1 MSLDSQNAFA
11 FRIRRAVLAL
21 AIMMQLTP
29 AMFAQSDRGTIT
41 GTVLDASG
49 ASVPAAITITN
60 AATGV
65 EYSSVAT
72 NTGNYAVPQLPA
84 GRYNLTATAPGFSQ
98 YTQEGIT
105 VQVAQTARV
114 DIVLK
119 VGGVT
124 DKVTVTA
131 DAVLLKLE
139 GADQS
144 QNV

>member
-1 MSLDSQNAFA
+1 MSLEPQTGFGC
-11 FRIRRAVLAL
+11 RRRCAVLAL
-21 AIMMQLTP
+21 AITIQFIP
-29 AMFAQSDRGTIT
+29 AVFAQSDRGTIT

-72 NTGNYAVPQLPA
+72 NTGNYTVPQLPA

-114 DIVLK
+114 DVVLK

-124 DKVTVTA
+124 ESVTVTA
-131 DAVLLKLE
+131 DAMLLKTE
-139 GADQS
+139 G
-144 QNV
+144 

>member
-1 MSLDSQNAFA
+1 MSLESQNAFA
-11 FRIRRAVLAL
+11 FRIRRAILAL
-21 AIMMQLTP
+21 AITMQLTP

-105 VQVAQTARV
+105 VQ
-114 DIVLK
+114 
-119 VGGVT
+119 
-124 DKVTVTA
+124 
-131 DAVLLKLE
+131 
-139 GADQS
+139 
-144 QNV
+144 